1 MGVFDGMPNGQRV
14 RMKHD
19 ICLTTES
26 CIPKES
32 IALTVDTGRT
42 TYHML
47 MIFGDEQSARI
58 GFGGLDEELVVGDI
72 TLWLEPMVLTQQ
84 MGKGLEVFVGLYLAR
99 SDTTGIGIVDAL
111 LHLLVDAFFGR
122 PAME

>member
-1 MGVFDGMPNGQRV
+1 MSSNQNNSVRGRVSSISRRLAGQRV

-47 MIFGDEQSARI
+47 MIFGDEQPACI
-58 GFGGLDEELVVGDI
+58 GLGGLDEELVVGDI
-72 TLWLEPMVLTQQ
+72 TLRFEPMVL
-84 MGKGLEVFVGLYLAR
+84 M
-99 SDTTGIGIVDAL
+99 
-111 LHLLVDAFFGR
+111 
-122 PAME
+122 